1 MRNKRMKAYSYIRFS
16 TTRQADGD
24 SFGRQLELS
33 ERYAAK
39 HHLEI
44 DDSVRITDLG
54 KSAYTEKNLSEGA
67 LGAFL
72 KLVEAG
78 KVEPGSLLLVES
90 LDRLSRAAVPKALRL
105 FLTLLEKGIEIVTLA
120 DDRRYSEESVSK
132 DMTEMIISIAI
143 MSRAHEESLRKA
155 ERLAEAWSKKR
166 RKIGEEKLTSL
177 CPRWLKISED
187 RKSYVPI
194 PERVRIVKEIFA
206 LTLQGVGQNALAAK
220 LNDRKEPSW
229 TKALRLKAGWH
240 SSYIARIL
248 YNPAVIGRYQPRK
261 RDKNRKLVPEGDEI
275 PNYFPAV
282 VDEASF
288 YAVQERHQPR
298 GRYGSPKRV
307 TNLFANLIFDGVTG
321 DRVRYFCI
329 NTPGRAKP
337 WRTLKSDAKRLNP
350 KAKVVGWLY
359 SHFEAAFLKFIT
371 ELDWKQVNQS
381 KENTLILEKRQE
393 ITVLQGKI
401 EEIDQRLERFAEAI
415 ASSEEK
421 PTFLVR
427 KIAETEAE
435 QKALES
441 RLVEA
446 TKSMRKLERDEEN
459 LRHDEDR
466 IRKLI
471 EEQSE
476 EASHETRLLLR
487 EEIRR
492 KVKRITIYP
501 EPAGSARKPSFMVE
515 FVNGY
520 TTWVRTS
527 PVAIGAKATQRNEK
541 PEVIGIRFQPSDEAP
556 DPLEDLNFDP
566 EERGSE

>member
-1 MRNKRMKAYSYIRFS
+1 
-16 TTRQADGD
+16 
-24 SFGRQLELS
+24 
-33 ERYAAK
+33 
-39 HHLEI
+39 
-44 DDSVRITDLG
+44 
-54 KSAYTEKNLSEGA
+54 
-67 LGAFL
+67 
-72 KLVEAG
+72 
-78 KVEPGSLLLVES
+78 
-90 LDRLSRAAVPKALRL
+90 
-105 FLTLLEKGIEIVTLA
+105 
-120 DDRRYSEESVSK
+120 
-132 DMTEMIISIAI
+132 
-143 MSRAHEESLRKA
+143 
-155 ERLAEAWSKKR
+155 
-166 RKIGEEKLTSL
+166 
-177 CPRWLKISED
+177 
-187 RKSYVPI
+187 
-194 PERVRIVKEIFA
+194 
-206 LTLQGVGQNALAAK
+206 
-220 LNDRKEPSW
+220 
-229 TKALRLKAGWH
+229 
-240 SSYIARIL
+240 
-248 YNPAVIGRYQPRK
+248 
-261 RDKNRKLVPEGDEI
+261 
-275 PNYFPAV
+275 
-282 VDEASF
+282 
-288 YAVQERHQPR
+288 
-298 GRYGSPKRV
+298 V

-381 KENTLILEKRQE
+381 KENTLLLEKRQE

-476 EASHETRLLLR
+476 EASLETRLLLR

-501 EPAGSARKPSFMVE
+501 EPAGSAKKPSFMVE

-527 PVAIGAKATQRNEK
+527 PVAIGAKATQRNEN